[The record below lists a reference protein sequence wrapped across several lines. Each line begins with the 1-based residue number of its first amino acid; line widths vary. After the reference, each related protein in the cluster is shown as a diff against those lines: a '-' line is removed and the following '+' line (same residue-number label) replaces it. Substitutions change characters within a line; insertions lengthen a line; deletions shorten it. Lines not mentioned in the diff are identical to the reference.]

1 MKQLNFMTNLFGIY
15 PTDRQESITFLNRI
29 NTYLCRKLGSQWHC
43 YKIKYSNA
51 DHESCIKKAIDSNAK
66 FILFMG
72 HGRSDCLFGSCNK
85 KSQDFI
91 SEDAVIE
98 NSEFYRNEHFIHSDN
113 ICMFKGKIF
122 FSLSCLSNRNNSKS
136 LAQNAINNGV
146 ISFVGFGDIPTDYIE
161 GKNIPLKAIAIY
173 KGIISKVIKIS
184 INISIQNNYN
194 VEEMVSLIKVL
205 TNKEIQKTII
215 SPFKNRHK
223 RIIVNNLYQFKQE
236 IVIFGNRFEKLK

>member
-1 MKQLNFMTNLFGIY
+1 MTKIFGIY

-29 NTYLCRKLGSQWHC
+29 NTYLCRKLDNQWHC

-91 SEDAVIE
+91 AEDAVIE
-98 NSEFYRNEHFIHSDN
+98 NPEFYRNEHFIHSDN
-113 ICMFKGKIF
+113 ISKFKGKIF
-122 FSLSCLSNRNNSKS
+122 FSLSCLSNRNDTKS
-136 LAQNAINNGV
+136 LARSAINNGV
-146 ISFVGFGDIPTDYIE
+146 ISFVGFGDIPTDYIV

-184 INISIQNNYN
+184 ISISIQNNYT

-205 TNKEIQKTII
+205 TTKEIQKII
-215 SPFKNRHK
+215 LSPYKNRHK
-223 RIIVNNLYQFKQE
+223 GIIVKNLFLFKQE
-236 IVIFGNRFEKLK
+236 IMIFGNRYERLLYE